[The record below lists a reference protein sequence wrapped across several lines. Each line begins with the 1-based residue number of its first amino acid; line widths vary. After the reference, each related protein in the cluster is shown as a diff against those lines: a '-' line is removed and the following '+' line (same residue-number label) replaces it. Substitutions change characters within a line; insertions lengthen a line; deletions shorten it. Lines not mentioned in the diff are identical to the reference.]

1 MPIVKNEVSYSP
13 PGYRRGGKKKKT
25 TENTQA
31 A

>member
-25 TENTQA
+25 ENTQA